1 MRSLLLFLFAL
12 CPSLFLPAKAL
23 AKEGATPPNIVFILA
38 DDFGYGDLGCMGCTD
53 IATPNIDRLAAEGVK
68 FTDFYANA
76 PVCTPTRTGFMT
88 GRWQQRCGLEHA
100 FGYTAEQSRRVNGQ
114 WVNEPDI
121 HALGLPLTETTI
133 ADRLKVAG
141 YATGVFG
148 KWHLGFKD
156 EFNPTKRGFD
166 EYFGELLGHADYY
179 KHAYYDGTYALRDG
193 LQPVKRDG
201 YFTDLVNERAVKFIR
216 DHHTTP
222 FFLYVPHLAVHGPF
236 QPPDA
241 PETPMVTKESMHH
254 GSRAI
259 YKAMVERIDLGVGK
273 ILAELEKHGLTD
285 NTLVVFSSDNGGERY
300 SRNLPLFH
308 HKATVWEGGIRV
320 PCVMRWPAKLPKG
333 KVTAQMA
340 ITMDLHA
347 TFLALGVPPSGGK
360 TSPHPSPAFPAKA
373 GTPNKPLDGINLIP
387 LLTGDAQ
394 PIERTFFWR
403 IDRSNRKQKAIRH
416 GKWKYINDGNTMD
429 LLFNLDTD
437 ISERTDLGYQH
448 PDILADLKAKLK
460 AWEAEMDASER
471 EVWVK

>member
-12 CPSLFLPAKAL
+12 CPSLFAA
-23 AKEGATPPNIVFILA
+23 PPNIVFILA
-38 DDFGYGDLGCMGCTD
+38 DDFGYGDLGCMGCKD
-53 IATPNIDRLAAEGVK
+53 IATPNIDRLASEGVK

-76 PVCTPTRTGFMT
+76 PVCTPTRTGFIT
-88 GRWQQRCGLEHA
+88 GRWQQRCGIEFA
-100 FGYTAEQSRRVNGQ
+100 FGYQVEQFRRVNGA
-114 WVNEPDI
+114 WVPEKDI
-121 HALGLPLTETTI
+121 HALGLPLNEITI
-133 ADRLKVAG
+133 AQKLKTAG
-141 YATGVFG
+141 YATGAFG

-156 EFNPTKRGFD
+156 EYNPVKRGFD

-179 KHAYYDGTYALRDG
+179 KHTYYDGTYALRDG
-193 LQPVKRDG
+193 LEPVKRDG
-201 YFTDLVNERAVKFIR
+201 YLTDLINERAVKFIR
-216 DHHTTP
+216 DHKAAP
-222 FFLYVPHLAVHGPF
+222 FFMYVPHLAVHAPF
-236 QPPDA
+236 EAPDA

-259 YKAMVERIDLGVGK
+259 YQSMVERIDDGVGM
-273 ILAELEKHGLTD
+273 ILAELEKQGLAE

-333 KVTAQMA
+333 KVTNQMA

-360 TSPHPSPAFPAKA
+360 APPQPSSTFPAKA
-373 GTPNKPLDGINLIP
+373 GTPNLPLDGINLIP
-387 LLTGDAQ
+387 LLTSDAK
-394 PIERTFFWR
+394 PIDRTFFWR

-429 LLFNLDTD
+429 LLFDLEAD
-437 ISERTDLGYQH
+437 IGERQNLGYQH
-448 PDILADLKAKLK
+448 PEIMEDLKTKLK
-460 AWEAEMDASER
+460 AWETEMDASER
-471 EVWVK
+471 AIWVR